1 MRYTFKLAEE
11 MIEVA
16 PLSIAP
22 ELALSIGDQD
32 FDVVFNHGRDGDC
45 LLKLDGVE
53 YPSWVARDG
62 DDIYVKIAGRY
73 FKVTAFDP
81 RAIASASTES
91 AGSIQAPMPGVVVE
105 VLVAEGDVVSEDA
118 KLMTIE
124 SMKLQSTIVAP
135 CAGVVKR
142 ISVEA
147 GSEFNKDDVLIEIE
161 GA

>member
-22 ELALSIGDQD
+22 ELTLSIGDQK
-32 FDVVFNHGRDGDC
+32 FDVVFDHGRDGDC
-45 LLKLDGVE
+45 MLKLNGVE

-62 DDIYVKIAGRY
+62 DDIHVKMAGRY
-73 FKVTAFDP
+73 FMVTAFDP
-81 RAIASASTES
+81 RALASASATSE
-91 AGSIQAPMPGVVVE
+91 GGIQAPMPGVVVE
-105 VLVAEGDVVSEDA
+105 VLVAEGDEVTEDT

-124 SMKLQSTIVAP
+124 SMKLQSTIIAS
-135 CAGVVKR
+135 CAGVVKA